1 MRLITTL
8 SLVAAIAVAAGS
20 LAAQEAPGM
29 KRNVPD
35 SLVAK
40 AKVREDSAQA
50 IALKRVPGEVESVV
64 LGKMRTRL
72 VYTFEIKRSG
82 RQDLT
87 KVEVNAATGHIIA
100 VARERTRAKPAAHRS
115 S

>member
-1 MRLITTL
+1 MRQHITLLLCAGLLIPAL
-8 SLVAAIAVAAGS
+8 KVS
-20 LAAQEAPGM
+20 AQNPT
-29 KRNVPD
+29 RNVTD

-50 IALKRVPGEVESVV
+50 IALKRVPGEVESVA

-100 VARERTRAKPAAHRS
+100 VARESSRTKPAAHRS

>member
-1 MRLITTL
+1 MRLLTTL
-8 SLVAAIAVAAGS
+8 TVVAALCAAGN
-20 LAAQEAPGM
+20 LAAQE
-29 KRNVPD
+29 RNVPD

-40 AKVREDSAQA
+40 AKVKEDSAQA
-50 IALKRVPGEVESVV
+50 VALKRVPGEVASVA

-72 VYTFEIKRSG
+72 VYTFEIKRTG

-87 KVEVNAATGHIIA
+87 KVEVNAATGHVIA
-100 VARERTRAKPAAHRS
+100 VAREGTRAKSTTRRS